1 MWKNDAQMSGFAV
14 TKKAPSQWK
23 RFFLKKNPSCLLVKI
38 TSIKQFLKTN
48 GSQDYLTFG
57 DFKVPKNCYSYH

>member
-1 MWKNDAQMSGFAV
+1 MVLQSR
-14 TKKAPSQWK
+14 KKLQVNEK
-23 RFFLKKNPSCLLVKI
+23 DFKKKKNPSRLLVKI

>member
-1 MWKNDAQMSGFAV
+1 M
-14 TKKAPSQWK
+14 KKILK
-23 RFFLKKNPSCLLVKI
+23 KKKNPSRLLVKI

>member
-1 MWKNDAQMSGFAV
+1 MVLQSR
-14 TKKAPSQWK
+14 KKLQVNEK
-23 RFFLKKNPSCLLVKI
+23 DLKKKKNPSRLLVKI